1 MDWIILGDFNFIRN
15 SNDRNKPRGDVNDM
29 LLFNEAMNNLGI
41 LELPLKGRK
50 YTWINMQK
58 HPLMEKLDWFFTS
71 SSWTSSYPNTIAYP
85 MVKPTSDHT
94 PCVISIGTKIPKARI
109 FRFEN
114 FWL

>member
-1 MDWIILGDFNFIRN
+1 
-15 SNDRNKPRGDVNDM
+15 M

-50 YTWINMQK
+50 YTWIDMQK
-58 HPLMEKLDWFFTS
+58 HPLMEKFDWFFTS

-114 FWL
+114 FWLQHSVLNKLFKILRKSLWVMETVQRE